1 MNARRIIN
9 RRWHCLT
16 FFRIPRTRDAATRE
30 QAYVYAISSAAIT
43 YTMARACASGNLYQ
57 CACAVPPREPPMGN
71 FKWGGCGDN
80 IKWGMHFAKR
90 FVDTIEKQNA
100 RKPPDGEPEDK
111 KISAKMRTYTAA
123 VNLHNNKI
131 GRKVIGES
139 LSTQCKCHGVSGSC
153 SIKTCWRAIPDL
165 RAVGERLLRR
175 FTNAKEIQ
183 KSYMVFE
190 NDIPEVPVRRS
201 VSDQLVFL
209 TKSPDYCTKDERLGS
224 IGTTGRTC
232 NVTSNGTDS
241 CRQLCCGRGYRTVVE
256 EKIERC
262 QCKYYYCCYVK
273 CKTCRSLT
281 QRHECS

>member
-1 MNARRIIN
+1 MWLRVFISNARRIIN

-131 GRKVIGES
+131 GRKVYS
-139 LSTQCKCHGVSGSC
+139 
-153 SIKTCWRAIPDL
+153 
-165 RAVGERLLRR
+165 
-175 FTNAKEIQ
+175 Q
-183 KSYMVFE
+183 K
-190 NDIPEVPVRRS
+190 
-201 VSDQLVFL
+201 LA
-209 TKSPDYCTKDERLGS
+209 
-224 IGTTGRTC
+224 
-232 NVTSNGTDS
+232 
-241 CRQLCCGRGYRTVVE
+241 
-256 EKIERC
+256 
-262 QCKYYYCCYVK
+262 
-273 CKTCRSLT
+273 
-281 QRHECS
+281 